1 MKLWSSETMIKVSTE
16 LVTRSLEASAISSSM
31 QIGKRWLS
39 KHVIASRHT
48 FSALPRGSSNT
59 TMAHEL
65 AHCAY
70 VAEFDGC
77 IISPMKRERFFL
89 VALLLAIP
97 QFNAS
102 AQGNSVQEQAELDGY
117 ARFLSMTST
126 ELKELV
132 SKAESGD
139 AEAQYWVGVD
149 SESGLR
155 LKRDSEKAAQWLLK
169 SAERGFAPAQRKY
182 GLMLAH
188 SDPRVGKQ
196 WLLAAA
202 EQGDAE
208 AQMWL
213 GAADEEGWFGTVDT
227 QGALK
232 WYRMAAEAGQVDA
245 QMLLGNR
252 YELGHEVQQDYA
264 VAADWYRKAAEH
276 VLPVSP
282 GADEARYHL
291 ALLYVEGRGVPQDY
305 LKAYFWLRLV
315 GSGENVIEAKA
326 HMTPTQISEG
336 EQLVKQ
342 WKEQHRLKPE
352 IIAAYHIVDVP

>member
-1 MKLWSSETMIKVSTE
+1 MNP
-16 LVTRSLEASAISSSM
+16 
-31 QIGKRWLS
+31 Q
-39 KHVIASRHT
+39 
-48 FSALPRGSSNT
+48 
-59 TMAHEL
+59 
-65 AHCAY
+65 
-70 VAEFDGC
+70 C
-77 IISPMKRERFFL
+77 IFL

-117 ARFLSMTST
+117 AHFLSMTST

-139 AEAQYWVGVD
+139 AEAQYWVAVD

-155 LKRDSEKAAQWLLK
+155 LKMDSEKATQWLLK
-169 SAERGFAPAQRKY
+169 SAEAGFAAAQRKC
-182 GLMLAH
+182 GLMFAH
-188 SDPRVGKQ
+188 SDPRVGKH

-202 EQGDAE
+202 GQGDAE

-213 GAADEEGWFGTVDT
+213 GAADEEGWFGAIDA

-252 YELGHEVQQDYA
+252 YELGHGVEQDYA

-276 VLPVSP
+276 ALPVSP

-291 ALLYVEGRGVPQDY
+291 ALLYIEGHGVPQDY
-305 LKAYFWLRLV
+305 VQAYFWLRLV
-315 GSGENVIEAKA
+315 GPEENVIKAKA

-336 EQLVKQ
+336 ERLVKQ

>member
-1 MKLWSSETMIKVSTE
+1 MKPQRL
-16 LVTRSLEASAISSSM
+16 
-31 QIGKRWLS
+31 
-39 KHVIASRHT
+39 
-48 FSALPRGSSNT
+48 
-59 TMAHEL
+59 
-65 AHCAY
+65 
-70 VAEFDGC
+70 
-77 IISPMKRERFFL
+77 FF
-89 VALLLAIP
+89 VALLLVIP

-102 AQGNSVQEQAELDGY
+102 GQGNSVQEQAELDDY
-117 ARFLSMTST
+117 AHFLSMTPT

-139 AEAQYWVGVD
+139 AEAQYWVAVD

-155 LKRDSEKAAQWLLK
+155 LEMDSEKATQWLLK
-169 SAERGFAPAQRKY
+169 SAEGGFAPAQRKY
-182 GLMLAH
+182 GLMFAH
-188 SDPRVGKQ
+188 SDSQVGRQ

-213 GAADEEGWFGTVDT
+213 GAADDEGWFGAPDV

-252 YELGHEVQQDYA
+252 YELGHSVQQDYV
-264 VAADWYRKAAEH
+264 VAAEWYRKAAEH
-276 VLPVSP
+276 VLPISP

-291 ALLYVEGRGVPQDY
+291 ALLYIEGRGVPQDY
-305 LKAYFWLRLV
+305 VQAYFWLRLV
-315 GSGENVIEAKA
+315 GPEENVIKAKA
-326 HMTPTQISEG
+326 HMSPTQISDGDE
-336 EQLVKQ
+336 LVKH

-352 IIAAYHIVDVP
+352 IIAAYQIVDVP

>member
-1 MKLWSSETMIKVSTE
+1 M
-16 LVTRSLEASAISSSM
+16 TR
-31 QIGKRWLS
+31 
-39 KHVIASRHT
+39 
-48 FSALPRGSSNT
+48 
-59 TMAHEL
+59 
-65 AHCAY
+65 
-70 VAEFDGC
+70 
-77 IISPMKRERFFL
+77 
-89 VALLLAIP
+89 
-97 QFNAS
+97 
-102 AQGNSVQEQAELDGY
+102 
-117 ARFLSMTST
+117 T
-126 ELKELV
+126 ELKGLV

-139 AEAQYWVGVD
+139 AEAQYWVAVD
-149 SESGLR
+149 SEDGLLLR
-155 LKRDSEKAAQWLLK
+155 MDSEKATQWLLK
-169 SAERGFAPAQRKY
+169 SAEGGFAPAQRKY
-182 GLMLAH
+182 GLMFAH

-213 GAADEEGWFGTVDT
+213 GAADEEGWFDAPDA
-227 QGALK
+227 QRALK

-245 QMLLGNR
+245 QMILGNR
-252 YELGHEVQQDYA
+252 YELRHGVEQDYA

-291 ALLYVEGRGVPQDY
+291 ALLYIEGHGVPQDNVE
-305 LKAYFWLRLV
+305 AYFWLRLV
-315 GSGENVIEAKA
+315 GPEQNVIKAKT

-352 IIAAYHIVDVP
+352 IIAAYHIVEVQ